1 MYSHIIFDLDGT
13 LIESLPGIA
22 TALNAALA
30 EHKLPTHSTDAIRS
44 FIGDGS
50 HTLCARAA
58 MDQNK
63 STLEL
68 VHQSFLREYP
78 KAWKAGT
85 HIFDG
90 VLELVKT
97 LKSKNCT
104 LSILSNKPHSFTT
117 EMVDYF
123 FPNKPF
129 DLVLGQR
136 EGTTQKPDPSGVH
149 ELLGELGQSSN
160 NSVLVGDSTI
170 DIITARNAGI
180 GSVAVTWG
188 YHNLDQ
194 LVSVSPKHITK
205 NMAELIAILTP
216 KNTPAFR

>member
-50 HTLCARAA
+50 HSLCARAA
-58 MDQNK
+58 EDQNE
-63 STLEL
+63 STIEQ

-78 KAWKAGT
+78 KAWKTGT
-85 HIFDG
+85 LVFEGI
-90 VLELVKT
+90 LELVKS
-97 LKSKNCT
+97 LKSMNCT
-104 LSILSNKPHSFTT
+104 LSILSNKPHCFTT

-123 FPNKPF
+123 FPDKPF

-136 EGTTQKPDPSGVH
+136 DGITQKPDPSGVH
-149 ELLGELGQSSN
+149 ELLGELEQSSN

-170 DIITARNAGI
+170 DIVTARNAGI
-180 GSVAVTWG
+180 SSIAVTWG

-194 LVSVSPKHITK
+194 LVSVSPKHTAK
-205 NMAELIAILTP
+205 NMAELIAVLTP